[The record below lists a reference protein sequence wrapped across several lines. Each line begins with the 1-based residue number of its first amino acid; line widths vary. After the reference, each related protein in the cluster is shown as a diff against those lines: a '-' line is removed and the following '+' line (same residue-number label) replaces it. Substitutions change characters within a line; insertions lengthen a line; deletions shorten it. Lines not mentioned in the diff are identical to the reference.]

1 MGRKP
6 GNTNA
11 DGRDEAELSMDV
23 IEPPPNASLAEILR
37 DRAHRTPHDRLL
49 IDIVGGVLV
58 VAVAAWA
65 RPAGWVALA
74 AAAACFCAYGA
85 WAIADRHLRPRPW
98 PESVPNEALWSAVR
112 GAMAVV
118 GIAAFA
124 LLLFATLGIALGP
137 IKS

>member
-1 MGRKP
+1 M
-6 GNTNA
+6 NA
-11 DGRDEAELSMDV
+11 

-37 DRAHRTPHDRLL
+37 ARAHRTPQDRLL

-58 VAVAAWA
+58 VAAAVWA

-74 AAAACFCAYGA
+74 AAAACFFCYGA
-85 WAIADRHLRPRPW
+85 WAIADRNLRARPW
-98 PESVPNEALWSAVR
+98 PESVPNESLWSVVR

-118 GIAAFA
+118 GIVAFT